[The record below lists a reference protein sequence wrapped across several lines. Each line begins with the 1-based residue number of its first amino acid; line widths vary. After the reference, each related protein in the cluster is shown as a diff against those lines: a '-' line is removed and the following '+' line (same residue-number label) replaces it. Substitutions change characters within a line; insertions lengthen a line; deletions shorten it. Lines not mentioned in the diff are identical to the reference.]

1 MITIA
6 TLALLA
12 IIALLLIYLKTNT
25 RTWVVLIRFRDEA
38 RSILIEVPIMNGR
51 SYAIRMAEKSYQGWR
66 AIAAWRQYE

>member
-12 IIALLLIYLKTNT
+12 IIILLFIYLKTNT
-25 RTWVVLIRFRDEA
+25 KTWIIVLRFGDDIRN
-38 RSILIEVPIMNGR
+38 IELEIPIINGR
-51 SYAIRMAEKSYQGWR
+51 SYAIRLAERSHPGWR